1 MFSRFTIP
9 VAASILCSL
18 AVKAQEKISEL
29 DAVTVTATI
38 NPVVSSKT
46 GRNLYVIKGEDIAR
60 MPVHSIDEVLRYLPG
75 VEVQSKG
82 PMGAGSDIVIR
93 GGTFQQVLV
102 ILDGVRVNDPNTGH
116 FSSYIPVNPAEIDHI
131 EVLKGASSAI
141 YGSDAVGGV
150 IHIITKTFAHTGSTT
165 PARKITAGVTGG
177 AYGLFNAN
185 ANAYYSTEKL
195 TLDIGGQSN
204 NADGQAQRGIDGFFH
219 LHSISGSASYKLN
232 ENWRVSYRLS
242 YDDRKFAAQN
252 FYTTFASDTATEK
265 LSTWWQQVNLQY
277 RKANNSFSLM
287 AGYKNMNDHYVY
299 NSVSIPNDNRS
310 KLLQSLAMYEHRFS
324 GNVSLV
330 AGGQFQQKSILSND
344 RGNHTLNQ
352 AAGFASLT
360 ATVWNALTLSPA
372 LRLDWDERSGYELV
386 PQLNASYRTGKFQIR
401 GSAGKT
407 IRNADFTERYNN
419 NNKPLVT
426 SGKIGNP
433 DLKAE
438 RSFSYEAGADYFS
451 NHLRVSS
458 TLFQRRYNGLID
470 WTTTDYANMPY
481 KHNLSAT
488 GVYSLATNIS
498 KMVTSG
504 VETDVQWSKT
514 FQEKHTIAATAG
526 ATWLYSDIQEGQ
538 SSFYISSHARFLLNG
553 MLQYRQP
560 RWNVSLN
567 GLYKVR
573 DPQSAA
579 NIAGV
584 VTKEYFV
591 ASIKAEVY
599 VIKQVLAVSAEA
611 DNVFDKKYAD
621 LTGAQM
627 PGRWLMGGLRLNL

>member
-1 MFSRFTIP
+1 MFPKLALP
-9 VAASILCSL
+9 VAASILYAMTL
-18 AVKAQEKISEL
+18 PAQDKINEL
-29 DAVTVTATI
+29 DAVTVTATV
-38 NPVVSSKT
+38 NPVASSKT
-46 GRNLYVIKGEDIAR
+46 GRNLFVIKGEDIAK

-82 PMGAGSDIVIR
+82 PMGAASDIVIR

-102 ILDGVRVNDPNTGH
+102 ILDGIRVNDPNTGH

-150 IHIITKTFAHTGSTT
+150 IHIITKTFANNQHAAPSSQFTTG
-165 PARKITAGVTGG
+165 ATGG

-185 ANAYYSTEKL
+185 ANAYYATDKL
-195 TLDIGGQSN
+195 AVNIGGQTN
-204 NADGQAQRGIDGFFH
+204 NADGQPQRGIDGYFH
-219 LHSISGSASYKLN
+219 LHTISGSASYKLSDS
-232 ENWRVSYRLS
+232 WKLSYRLS

-252 FYTTFASDTATEK
+252 FYTTYVSDTASEK
-265 LSTWWQQVNLQY
+265 LSTWWQQLNLQY
-277 RKANNSFSLM
+277 HKNNNSFSLM

-299 NSVSIPNDNRS
+299 NPVSVANNNRS
-310 KLLQSLAMYEHRFS
+310 KLYQSLALYEHKFNS
-324 GNVSLV
+324 DISFV
-330 AGGQFQQKSILSND
+330 AGGQFQQKSIVSND
-344 RGNHTLNQ
+344 RGNHTVNQ

-360 ATVWNALTLSPA
+360 ATLWHALTLSPA
-372 LRLDWDERSGYELV
+372 LRLDWDERSGAELV
-386 PQLNASYRTGKFQIR
+386 PQLNASYKTGQFQIR

-438 RSFSYEAGADYFS
+438 SSFSYEAGADYFGKFI
-451 NHLRVSS
+451 RVSS
-458 TLFQRRYNGLID
+458 TLFQRRYNDLID
-470 WTTTDYANMPY
+470 WTTTPYNNMPY
-481 KHNLSAT
+481 KHNLSPN

-504 VETDVQWSKT
+504 VETDIQFT
-514 FQEKHTIAATAG
+514 RTYHEKHQVSATAG

-538 SSFYISSHARFLLNG
+538 QSFYISSHARFLMNG
-553 MLQYRQP
+553 MLSYRNQLFG
-560 RWNVSLN
+560 VSVN

-573 DPQSAA
+573 DPQAV
-579 NIAGV
+579 NGIAGM

-591 ASIKAEVY
+591 ASVKADVF
-599 VIKQVLAVSAEA
+599 VIKNKLSLNVEA
-611 DNVFDKKYAD
+611 DNVFNKTYAD

-627 PGRWLMGGLRLNL
+627 PGRWLMGGMRLTL

>member
-1 MFSRFTIP
+1 MFSKLTLP
-9 VAASILCSL
+9 VAASLLCTL
-18 AVKAQEKISEL
+18 TLKAQEKISDL
-29 DAVTVTATI
+29 DAVTVTATV

-60 MPVHSIDEVLRYLPG
+60 MPVHSVDEVLRYLPG
-75 VEVQSKG
+75 VEVQAKG

-102 ILDGVRVNDPNTGH
+102 ILDGIRVNDPNTGH

-150 IHIITKTFAHTGSTT
+150 IHIITKTFARTGTSTPT
-165 PARKITAGVTGG
+165 RKITAGVTGG
-177 AYGLFNAN
+177 EYGLFNAN

-195 TLDIGGQSN
+195 AVNIGGQTN
-204 NADGQAQRGIDGFFH
+204 NADGQPQRGIDGYFH
-219 LHSISGSASYKLN
+219 LHTVSGSASYRFN
-232 ENWRVSYRLS
+232 ENWKLSYRLS
-242 YDDRKFAAQN
+242 YDSRKFAAQN
-252 FYTTFASDTATEK
+252 FYTTFASDTASEK
-265 LSTWWQQVNLQY
+265 LSTWWQQLNLQY
-277 RKANNSFSLM
+277 RKGKDGFSLM

-299 NSVSIPNDNRS
+299 NSVSLANDNRS
-310 KLLQSLAMYEHRFS
+310 KLFQSLAIYEHAFS
-324 GNVSLV
+324 NDLNLV
-330 AGGQFQQKSILSND
+330 AGGQFQQKNIVSND
-344 RGNHTLNQ
+344 RGNHTVNQ
-352 AAGFASLT
+352 AAGFVSLT
-360 ATVWNALTLSPA
+360 ATLFDALTLSPA
-372 LRLDWDERSGYELV
+372 VRLDWDERSGSELV
-386 PQLNASYRTGKFQIR
+386 PQLNASYRTGKFQVR

-419 NNKPLVT
+419 NNKPIVT

-438 RSFSYEAGADYFS
+438 RSFSYEAGADYFGKT
-451 NHLRVSS
+451 LRVSS
-458 TLFQRRYNGLID
+458 TVFQRRYNDLID
-470 WTTTDYANMPY
+470 WATTPYANMPY
-481 KHNLSAT
+481 KHNLSPT
-488 GVYSLATNIS
+488 GTYSLATNIS

-504 VETDVQWSKT
+504 LETDIQWTKT
-514 FQEKHTIAATAG
+514 YKEKHTVSATAG
-526 ATWLYSDIQEGQ
+526 TTWLYSDIQEGQ

-553 MLQYRQP
+553 MLQYR
-560 RWNVSLN
+560 NSLFSISAN

-584 VTKEYFV
+584 VTKEYFI
-591 ASIKAEVY
+591 ASVKADVF
-599 VIKQVLAVSAEA
+599 VIKNMLSLSVEA
-611 DNVFDKKYAD
+611 DNVFNKTYAD

-627 PGRWLMGGLRLNL
+627 PGRWLMGGVRLTL

>member
-1 MFSRFTIP
+1 MFSKLVLPLTAGIF
-9 VAASILCSL
+9 CSL
-18 AVKAQEKISEL
+18 TLQAQEKISEL
-29 DAVTVTATI
+29 DAVTVTATV

-75 VEVQSKG
+75 VEVQAKG

-131 EVLKGASSAI
+131 ELLKGASSAI

-150 IHIITKTFAHTGSTT
+150 IHIITKTFAHTGAGT
-165 PARKITAGVTGG
+165 PARKITAGATGG
-177 AYGLFNAN
+177 EYGLFNAN
-185 ANAYYSTEKL
+185 ANAYFNTEKL
-195 TLDIGGQSN
+195 AVNIGGQTN
-204 NADGQAQRGIDGFFH
+204 NADGQPQRGIDGYFH
-219 LHSISGSASYKLN
+219 LHTISASATYHLNNNWKL
-232 ENWRVSYRLS
+232 SYRLS
-242 YDDRKFAAQN
+242 YDSRKFAAQN
-252 FYTTFASDTATEK
+252 FYTTFVSDTASEK
-265 LSTWWQQVNLQY
+265 LSTWWQQLNLQY
-277 RKANNSFSLM
+277 RKNKNAFSFM

-299 NSVSIPNDNRS
+299 NPISVANDNRS
-310 KLLQSLAMYEHRFS
+310 KLLQSLAIYEHEF
-324 GNVSLV
+324 NNNISLV
-330 AGGQFQQKSILSND
+330 AGGQFQQKNIVSND
-344 RGNHTLNQ
+344 RGNHTVNQ

-360 ATVWNALTLSPA
+360 ATLWSSLTLSPA
-372 LRLDWDERSGYELV
+372 IRLDWDERSGYELV
-386 PQLNASYRTGKFQIR
+386 PQLNASYRTGKFQLR
-401 GSAGKT
+401 GSAGKS

-419 NNKPLVT
+419 NNKALVT

-438 RSFSYEAGADYFS
+438 SSFSYEAGADYFGK
-451 NHLRVSS
+451 HVRVSS
-458 TLFQRRYNGLID
+458 TLFQRRHNDLID
-470 WTTTDYANMPY
+470 WTTTSYDNMPY
-481 KHNLSAT
+481 KGNLSPT

-498 KMVTSG
+498 RMVTSG
-504 VETDVQWSKT
+504 AETDIQFSKT
-514 FQEKHTIAATAG
+514 YQEKHTVSATAG
-526 ATWLYSDIQEGQ
+526 VTWLYSDIQEGQ

-553 MLQYRQP
+553 MLQYRNP
-560 RWNVSLN
+560 FFGVSVN

-584 VTKEYFV
+584 VSKEYFV
-591 ASIKAEVY
+591 ASIKADAFV
-599 VIKQVLAVSAEA
+599 VKNVLSVSVEA
-611 DNVFDKKYAD
+611 DNVFNKTYAD

-627 PGRWLMGGLRLNL
+627 PGRWLMGGLRLTL